1 MCILVQV
8 ACCCGSQTWFVVWLM
23 RLATMRF
30 SVTGGI
36 VLDFQLH
43 LSSTAS
49 LINTLVRMVLP
60 LLRFNS
66 RLGGWLPFL
75 WVGDHCEFVHHDQH
89 GILDVIAEPDLLL
102 TFGIRYGR
110 LFDAD
115 RWNVGIAITLT
126 TDVAPMHSRSIV
138 QFHDLSSP
146 SPLCKDINECWL
158 FHCTSS
164 DICLYAWQAPHHV
177 SIQRISFFSRPPR
190 VGFRRNVR
198 HWDDSYHSFCIAVAQ
213 EPSAHVPSHMFFRH
227 GPNLRHLRRLQRD
240 ALRL

>member
-1 MCILVQV
+1 
-8 ACCCGSQTWFVVWLM
+8 
-23 RLATMRF
+23 
-30 SVTGGI
+30 

-138 QFHDLSSP
+138 QFHDLSSS

-177 SIQRISFFSRPPR
+177 SIQRISFFHDHRVSGSAGMYGIGMIRIIHFASQSRKSHQHTCPATCFFGTARTCDICGDCRETLCAFDMGSPNMSCARGCLSRPCS
-190 VGFRRNVR
+190 VTK
-198 HWDDSYHSFCIAVAQ
+198 
-213 EPSAHVPSHMFFRH
+213 
-227 GPNLRHLRRLQRD
+227 
-240 ALRL
+240 